1 MTDPNMPDPLRDLP
15 DEARIWVYAAD
26 RDLNDLQE
34 KRVAEILNDFCASW
48 MSHGRPVESAAD
60 VLEGRFAVIA
70 GRIVEGDISGCG
82 IDASVHALEK
92 ASNELPFDWSPALTV
107 HYRDENGGIRSVSRS
122 DFRSLVRSGDVGP
135 DTRVFDLNIQ
145 SLADLRED
153 KFEQAAA
160 NTWHARAFRL
170 AEPAT

>member
-1 MTDPNMPDPLRDLP
+1 MPDPLRDLP
-15 DEARIWVYAAD
+15 DEARIWIYAAD

-34 KRVAEILNDFCASW
+34 KRVGEILNEFCASW

-70 GRIVEGDISGCG
+70 GRIEDGDISGCG

-92 ASNELPFDWSPALTV
+92 ASTELSFDWSPTLTV
-107 HYRDENGGIRSVSRS
+107 HYRDEKDVIRSVSRS

-135 DTRVFDLNIQ
+135 DTRVFDLSIQ
-145 SLADLRED
+145 SLAELRD
-153 KFEQAAA
+153 GKFEQAAV
-160 NTWHARAFRL
+160 NTWYARAFRL
-170 AEPAT
+170 AEPAA